1 MIGLVISGL
10 VQGILTGLMLAFLTV
25 GMTLIYRI
33 SRLTNFAHGSLFVV
47 AMYLTFALSRS
58 IDINPLLF
66 ALVITPLMACLGWA
80 LYWGLI
86 HPIRTRHHLLAVQL
100 LLGLS
105 FVLDAS
111 ILIGFGGD
119 LQSVESPFNSRF
131 VHILGTGFTMT
142 TMIGASISLVGLG
155 VLALAIQWSDFGR
168 HLRAVANDNLAAR
181 LAGLSVERLEG
192 LTWALGVGM
201 LGIIAPPMSSI
212 VTLTPD
218 IGLQYT
224 VLSLVILIVG
234 GMGSLVGTIFA
245 GLVVGIAQSL
255 GLLFLPGSF
264 GALLP
269 YALLVGVLMLRPG
282 GFAALLVRS

>member
-1 MIGLVISGL
+1 MGLVVSGL
-10 VQGILTGLMLAFLTV
+10 VQGILTGLMLAFLTA

-33 SRLTNFAHGSLFVV
+33 SRMTNFAHGSLFVL
-47 AMYLTFALSRS
+47 AMYFAFALSRLT
-58 IDINPLLF
+58 DINPLLF
-66 ALVITPLMACLGWA
+66 AMVLAPLMACLGWA

-105 FVLDAS
+105 FAIDAGM
-111 ILIGFGGD
+111 LIAFGGD
-119 LQSVESPFNSRF
+119 LQSVGNSFNSRF
-131 VHILGTGFTMT
+131 VHILGTGFTLT
-142 TMIGASISLVGLG
+142 TIAGAAISLVGLS
-155 VLALAIQWSDFGR
+155 VLAIAIQRSDFGR
-168 HLRAVANDNLAAR
+168 HLRAVAGDNLAAR

-192 LTWALGVGM
+192 LTWAVGIGI

-234 GMGSLVGTIFA
+234 GMGSLVGTIVA

-269 YALLVGVLMLRPG
+269 YALLVGVLVLRPG
-282 GFAALLVRS
+282 GFAALLVRP

>member
-1 MIGLVISGL
+1 
-10 VQGILTGLMLAFLTV
+10 MLGFLTA

-33 SRLTNFAHGSLFVV
+33 SGTTNFAHGSLFVL
-47 AMYLTFALSRS
+47 AMYLTYALSRLT
-58 IDINPLLF
+58 DINPLLF
-66 ALVITPLMACLGWA
+66 ALVLVPLMACVGWA
-80 LYWGLI
+80 LYWALI

-105 FVLDAS
+105 FVIEAGM
-111 ILIGFGGD
+111 LIGFGGD
-119 LQSVESPFNSRF
+119 LQSVENPLNSQF
-131 VHILGTGFTMT
+131 VHILGTGFTRT
-142 TMIGASISLVGLG
+142 TIAGSAVSLAGLG
-155 VLALAIQWSDFGR
+155 ALAIALQRSDFGR
-168 HLRAVANDNLAAR
+168 YVRAVANDNLAAR

-192 LTWALGVGM
+192 LTWAIGIGM

-224 VLSLVILIVG
+224 VLSLVIMIVG
-234 GMGSLVGTIFA
+234 GMGSLVGTMIA
-245 GLVVGIAQSL
+245 GLVVGVAQAL

-282 GFAALLVRS
+282 GFAAMRFRP

>member
-1 MIGLVISGL
+1 MGLVVSGL
-10 VQGILTGLMLAFLTV
+10 VQGILTGLMLAFLTA

-33 SRLTNFAHGSLFVV
+33 SRMTNFAHGSLFVL
-47 AMYLTFALSRS
+47 AMYFTFALSRLT
-58 IDINPLLF
+58 DINPLLF
-66 ALVITPLMACLGWA
+66 AVVLAPLMACLGWA

-105 FVLDAS
+105 FAIDAGM
-111 ILIGFGGD
+111 LIAFGGD
-119 LQSVESPFNSRF
+119 LQLVENSFNSRF
-131 VHILGTGFTMT
+131 VHILGTGFTLT
-142 TMIGASISLVGLG
+142 TIAGAAISFVGLS
-155 VLALAIQWSDFGR
+155 VLAIAIQRSDFGR
-168 HLRAVANDNLAAR
+168 HLRAVAGDNLAAR

-192 LTWALGVGM
+192 LTWAVGIGI

-234 GMGSLVGTIFA
+234 GMGSLVGTIVA

-282 GFAALLVRS
+282 GFAALLVRP

>member
-1 MIGLVISGL
+1 MGLVVSGI
-10 VQGILTGLMLAFLTV
+10 VQGLLTGLMLAFLTA

-33 SRLTNFAHGSLFVV
+33 SRIANFAHGSLFVL
-47 AMYLTFALSRS
+47 AMYLTFALSRRT
-58 IDINPLLF
+58 DMNPLLF
-66 ALVITPLMACLGWA
+66 AVVLAPLMSCLGWA

-105 FVLDAS
+105 FVIDACM
-111 ILIGFGGD
+111 LIGFGGD
-119 LQSVESPFNSRF
+119 LQSVGNSFNSSF
-131 VHILGTGFTMT
+131 VHILGTGFTLT
-142 TMIGASISLVGLG
+142 TITGAAISFVGLA
-155 VLALAIQWSDFGR
+155 ALAITIQQSHFGR

-192 LTWALGVGM
+192 LTWAVGIGM
-201 LGIIAPPMSSI
+201 LGVIAPPMSSI

-218 IGLQYT
+218 MGLRYT
-224 VLSLVILIVG
+224 VLSLIILIVG
-234 GMGSLVGTIFA
+234 GTGSLVGTIFA

-255 GLLFLPGSF
+255 GLLLLPGSF

-282 GFAALLVRS
+282 GFATLLVRP

>member
-1 MIGLVISGL
+1 
-10 VQGILTGLMLAFLTV
+10 
-25 GMTLIYRI
+25 
-33 SRLTNFAHGSLFVV
+33 
-47 AMYLTFALSRS
+47 
-58 IDINPLLF
+58 
-66 ALVITPLMACLGWA
+66 MACLGWA

-105 FVLDAS
+105 FAIDAGM
-111 ILIGFGGD
+111 LIAFGGD
-119 LQSVESPFNSRF
+119 LQLVENPFNSRF
-131 VHILGTGFTMT
+131 VHILGTGFTLT
-142 TMIGASISLVGLG
+142 TIAGAAISFVGLS
-155 VLALAIQWSDFGR
+155 VLAIAIQRSDFGR
-168 HLRAVANDNLAAR
+168 HLRAVAGDNLAAR

-192 LTWALGVGM
+192 LTWAVGIGI

-234 GMGSLVGTIFA
+234 GMGSLVGTIVA

-255 GLLFLPGSF
+255 GLLLLPGSF

-282 GFAALLVRS
+282 GFAALLVRP

>member
-1 MIGLVISGL
+1 MGLVVSGFI
-10 VQGILTGLMLAFLTV
+10 QGILTGLMLAFLTA

-33 SRLTNFAHGSLFVV
+33 SRITNFAHGSLFVL
-47 AMYLTFALSRS
+47 AMYLTFALSRLT
-58 IDINPLLF
+58 DINPLLF
-66 ALVITPLMACLGWA
+66 AAVLAPLMACLGWA

-105 FVLDAS
+105 FVIDAVM
-111 ILIGFGGD
+111 LITFGGD
-119 LQSVESPFNSRF
+119 LQSVENSFNSRF
-131 VHILGTGFTMT
+131 VHILGTGFTLT
-142 TMIGASISLVGLG
+142 TIAGAAISLVGLG
-155 VLALAIQWSDFGR
+155 VLAVAMQRSDFGR
-168 HLRAVANDNLAAR
+168 HLRAAANDNLAAR

-192 LTWALGVGM
+192 LTWAIGIGM
-201 LGIIAPPMSSI
+201 LGLIAPPMSSI

-224 VLSLVILIVG
+224 VLALVILIVG

-269 YALLVGVLMLRPG
+269 YALLVGVLMLRSG
-282 GFAALLVRS
+282 GLAALLVRP

>member
-1 MIGLVISGL
+1 MGLVVSGL
-10 VQGILTGLMLAFLTV
+10 VQGILTGIMLAFLTA

-33 SRLTNFAHGSLFVV
+33 SRITNFAHGSLFVM
-47 AMYLTFALSRS
+47 AMYLTFALSRLTG
-58 IDINPLLF
+58 INPLLF
-66 ALVITPLMACLGWA
+66 AGALVPIMACLGWL

-86 HPIRTRHHLLAVQL
+86 YPIRTRHHLLAVQL

-105 FVLDAS
+105 FVIDAGL
-111 ILIGFGGD
+111 LIGFGGD
-119 LQSVESPFNSRF
+119 LESVESSFNSRF
-131 VHILGTGFTMT
+131 VQILGTGFTLT
-142 TMIGASISLVGLG
+142 TIAGAAISSVGLL
-155 VLALAIQWSDFGR
+155 VLAIAIQRSDFGR
-168 HLRAVANDNLAAR
+168 YLRAVASDNLAAR

-192 LTWALGVGM
+192 VTWAVGIGVLG
-201 LGIIAPPMSSI
+201 LIAPPMSSI

-218 IGLQYT
+218 IGLRYT

-234 GMGSLVGTIFA
+234 GMGSLVGTIVA

-282 GFAALLVRS
+282 GFAALLVRA

>member
-1 MIGLVISGL
+1 MGLVISGL
-10 VQGILTGLMLAFLTV
+10 VQGILTGLMLAFLTA
-25 GMTLIYRI
+25 GMTLVYRI
-33 SRLTNFAHGSLFVV
+33 SRTTNFAHGSLFVL
-47 AMYLTFALSRS
+47 AMYLTFALSRLT
-58 IDINPLLF
+58 DINPLLF
-66 ALVITPLMACLGWA
+66 AVVLAPFMACLGWVF
-80 LYWGLI
+80 YWGLI

-105 FVLDAS
+105 FAVDAGM
-111 ILIGFGGD
+111 LIGFGGD
-119 LQSVESPFNSRF
+119 LQSVESSFNSRF
-131 VHILGTGFTMT
+131 VHILGTGFTLT
-142 TMIGASISLVGLG
+142 TIAGAAISFVGLA
-155 VLALAIQWSDFGR
+155 ALAVVIQRSDFGR
-168 HLRAVANDNLAAR
+168 HLRAVASDNLAAR

-192 LTWALGVGM
+192 LTWAVGIGM
-201 LGIIAPPMSSI
+201 LGVIAPPMSSI

-282 GFAALLVRS
+282 GFATLLVRP

>member
-1 MIGLVISGL
+1 MGLVVSGL
-10 VQGILTGLMLAFLTV
+10 VQGILTGIMLAFLTA

-33 SRLTNFAHGSLFVV
+33 SRMTNFAHGSLFVL
-47 AMYLTFALSRS
+47 AMYLTFALSRLT
-58 IDINPLLF
+58 DINPLF
-66 ALVITPLMACLGWA
+66 FVLVLAPLMSCLGWA

-105 FVLDAS
+105 FVIDACM
-111 ILIGFGGD
+111 LIGFGGD
-119 LQSVESPFNSRF
+119 LQSVENSFNSRF
-131 VHILGTGFTMT
+131 VHILGTGFTLT
-142 TMIGASISLVGLG
+142 TIAGAAISFVGLG
-155 VLALAIQWSDFGR
+155 VLAIAMQRSDFGR
-168 HLRAVANDNLAAR
+168 HLRAVASDNLAAR

-192 LTWALGVGM
+192 LTWAVGVGI
-201 LGIIAPPMSSI
+201 LGLIAPPMCSI

-245 GLVVGIAQSL
+245 GIVVGITQSL
-255 GLLFLPGSF
+255 GLLLLPGSF

-282 GFAALLVRS
+282 GFAALLVRP

>member
-1 MIGLVISGL
+1 MGLVVSGL
-10 VQGILTGLMLAFLTV
+10 VQGILTGLMLAFLTA

-33 SRLTNFAHGSLFVV
+33 SRMTNFAHGSLFVL
-47 AMYLTFALSRS
+47 AMYLTFALSRLT
-58 IDINPLLF
+58 DINPLF
-66 ALVITPLMACLGWA
+66 FVLVLAPLMSCLGWA

-105 FVLDAS
+105 FVIDACM
-111 ILIGFGGD
+111 LIGFGGD
-119 LQSVESPFNSRF
+119 LQSVENSFNSRF
-131 VHILGTGFTMT
+131 VHILGTGFTLT
-142 TMIGASISLVGLG
+142 TIAGAAISFVGLG
-155 VLALAIQWSDFGR
+155 VLAIAMQRSDFGR
-168 HLRAVANDNLAAR
+168 HLRAVASDNLAAR

-192 LTWALGVGM
+192 LTWAVGVGI
-201 LGIIAPPMSSI
+201 LGLIAPPMCSI

-245 GLVVGIAQSL
+245 GIVVGITQSL
-255 GLLFLPGSF
+255 GLLLLPGSF

-282 GFAALLVRS
+282 GFAALLVRP

>member
-1 MIGLVISGL
+1 MGLVVSGL
-10 VQGILTGLMLAFLTV
+10 VQGILTGLMLAFLTA

-33 SRLTNFAHGSLFVV
+33 SRTTNFAHGSLFVL
-47 AMYLTFALSRS
+47 AMYFTFALSRLT
-58 IDINPLLF
+58 DINPLLF
-66 ALVITPLMACLGWA
+66 AVVLAPLMACLGWA

-105 FVLDAS
+105 FAIDAGM
-111 ILIGFGGD
+111 LIAFGGD
-119 LQSVESPFNSRF
+119 LQSVENSFNSRF
-131 VHILGTGFTMT
+131 VHILGTGFTLT
-142 TMIGASISLVGLG
+142 TIAGAAISFVGLS
-155 VLALAIQWSDFGR
+155 VLAIAIQRSDFGR
-168 HLRAVANDNLAAR
+168 HLRAVAGDNLAAR

-192 LTWALGVGM
+192 LTWAVGIGI

-234 GMGSLVGTIFA
+234 GMGSLVGTIVA

-282 GFAALLVRS
+282 GFAALLVRP

>member
-1 MIGLVISGL
+1 MGLVVSGL
-10 VQGILTGLMLAFLTV
+10 VQGILTGLMLAFLTA

-33 SRLTNFAHGSLFVV
+33 SRMTNFAHGSLFVL
-47 AMYLTFALSRS
+47 AMYFTFALSRLT
-58 IDINPLLF
+58 DINPLLF
-66 ALVITPLMACLGWA
+66 AMVLAPLMACLGWA

-105 FVLDAS
+105 FAIDAGM
-111 ILIGFGGD
+111 LIAFGGD
-119 LQSVESPFNSRF
+119 LQLVENSFNSRF
-131 VHILGTGFTMT
+131 VHILGTGFTLT
-142 TMIGASISLVGLG
+142 TIAGAAISFVGLS
-155 VLALAIQWSDFGR
+155 VLAIAIQRSDFGR
-168 HLRAVANDNLAAR
+168 HLRAVAGDNLAAR

-192 LTWALGVGM
+192 LTWAVGIGI

-234 GMGSLVGTIFA
+234 GMGSLVGTIVA

-264 GALLP
+264 GTLLP

>member
-1 MIGLVISGL
+1 MGLVVSGFI
-10 VQGILTGLMLAFLTV
+10 QGILTGLMLAFLTA

-33 SRLTNFAHGSLFVV
+33 SRITNFAHGSLFVL
-47 AMYLTFALSRS
+47 AMYLTFALSRLT
-58 IDINPLLF
+58 DINPLLF
-66 ALVITPLMACLGWA
+66 AAVLAPLMACLGWA
-80 LYWGLI
+80 LYWALI

-105 FVLDAS
+105 FVIDAVM
-111 ILIGFGGD
+111 LIAFGGD
-119 LQSVESPFNSRF
+119 LQSVENSFNSRF
-131 VHILGTGFTMT
+131 VHILGTGFTLT
-142 TMIGASISLVGLG
+142 TIAGAAISLVGLG
-155 VLALAIQWSDFGR
+155 VLAVAMQRSDFGR
-168 HLRAVANDNLAAR
+168 HLRAAANDNLAAR

-192 LTWALGVGM
+192 LTWAIGIGM
-201 LGIIAPPMSSI
+201 LGLIAPPMSSI

-224 VLSLVILIVG
+224 VLALVILIVG

-269 YALLVGVLMLRPG
+269 YALLVGVLMLRSG
-282 GFAALLVRS
+282 GLAALLVRP

>member
-1 MIGLVISGL
+1 MGLVVSGL
-10 VQGILTGLMLAFLTV
+10 VQGILTGLMLAFLTA

-33 SRLTNFAHGSLFVV
+33 SRMTNFAHGSLFVL
-47 AMYLTFALSRS
+47 AMYFTFALSRLT
-58 IDINPLLF
+58 DINPLLF
-66 ALVITPLMACLGWA
+66 AMVLAPLMACLGWA

-86 HPIRTRHHLLAVQL
+86 HPIRSRHHLLAVQL

-105 FVLDAS
+105 FAIDAGM
-111 ILIGFGGD
+111 LIAFGGD
-119 LQSVESPFNSRF
+119 LQVVENSFNSRF
-131 VHILGTGFTMT
+131 VHILDTGFTLT
-142 TMIGASISLVGLG
+142 TIAGAAISFVGLS
-155 VLALAIQWSDFGR
+155 VLAIAIQRSDFGR
-168 HLRAVANDNLAAR
+168 HLRAVAGDNLAAR

-192 LTWALGVGM
+192 LTWAVGIGI

-234 GMGSLVGTIFA
+234 GMGSLVGTIVA

>member
-1 MIGLVISGL
+1 
-10 VQGILTGLMLAFLTV
+10 MLAFLTA

-47 AMYLTFALSRS
+47 AMYLTVALSRS

-66 ALVITPLMACLGWA
+66 ALVITPFMACLGWG

-119 LQSVESPFNSRF
+119 LQSVESLFNSRF

-155 VLALAIQWSDFGR
+155 VLALVIQWSDFGR

-192 LTWALGVGM
+192 LTWA

-269 YALLVGVLMLRPG
+269 YALLVGVLMIRPG